1 MLNHGIPEVQR
12 ELEENGNGKAVFTI
26 DCIGSDKNGKWVVVE
41 QDKSE
46 K

>member
-12 ELEENGNGKAVFTI
+12 ELEENG
-26 DCIGSDKNGKWVVVE
+26 KWVVVE

-46 K
+46 KQ